1 MNLGAESRKGFVTGG
16 TWCADHNKLVE
27 RWPKEEE
34 VVEIIGEN
42 VRGGGSA
49 CNLAIDLKR
58 LDPAIPVST
67 IGLLGKDEDGRV
79 LMQEALAA
87 GIDTTF
93 LKRIDLSKTQR
104 TDAYTASSSG
114 RRTHLYFAGAAAYLT
129 PDHFDF
135 SKSNARFFHLGLP
148 GVHEKLDKT
157 WDKDPNG
164 WVTILKKAKTAGLIT
179 NLELC
184 SISAK
189 KIYELVNPC
198 LHFLDLLIV
207 NDFEICAISGM
218 ELSPEQTTDFDA
230 CKVAARD
237 VLRSGAMQLV
247 AVHFP
252 EGAFV
257 YTRDGTFYSHPSVAI
272 PEAAIMG
279 TNGAGDAFA
288 AGFLYAL
295 HENMSIETAI
305 ITGHSAAAASLRGIG
320 TSDQVE
326 TFQRSREIANKW
338 GWRDAF

>member
-67 IGLLGKDEDGRV
+67 IGLLGEDEDGRV
-79 LMQEALAA
+79 LMQEALSA

-93 LKRIDLSKTQR
+93 LKRIDLLKTQR
-104 TDAYTASSSG
+104 TDAYTARGSG
-114 RRTHLYFAGAAAYLT
+114 RRTHLYLAGAAAYLT

-148 GVHEKLDKT
+148 GVHEKLDKS
-157 WDKDPNG
+157 WDQDPNG
-164 WVTILKKAKTAGLIT
+164 WVTVLKKAKAARLIT

-198 LHFLDLLIV
+198 LQFLDLLIV

-237 VLRSGAMQLV
+237 VLRSGTMQLV

-257 YTRDGTFYSHPSVAI
+257 YTRDGTFYSHPSVAV

-288 AGFLYAL
+288 AGFLYAI

-326 TFQRSREIANKW
+326 TFQRSREIAKKW